1 LHKSCASATWP
12 ASRSDD
18 SPAVNELGSTQ
29 HLIHIDCPLLYVYAV
44 TGRDTWE
51 AAHFERFLSWA
62 DCSLKGDQFDELN
75 GFLSNRLPVV
85 DYAAILNDAGAGKI
99 LG

>member
-1 LHKSCASATWP
+1 
-12 ASRSDD
+12 
-18 SPAVNELGSTQ
+18 
-29 HLIHIDCPLLYVYAV
+29 LYVYAV